1 MEIELDRSNGVQPD
15 ECHFCKEVVCEERL
29 GHAEDP
35 QELFH
40 APCAKCA
47 VSDTG
52 PDASFCLACRHLRL
66 PHLICCLRLAVND
79 PVYVPLGTLGQLRDK
94 RCQFCQFLVRT
105 LSTFAHHTLRNDQLD
120 AYSVVLWAFE
130 ASLKVGLED
139 GDGEALVDTSLPAWI
154 QTYSLQGE
162 RELATVGV
170 NHNGTPFDRLP
181 VMTEYVDWEQ
191 VRLWIQE
198 DLSRTASKADD
209 PSEPIPGLKVID
221 VHQDRVVKATADCAY
236 LALSYVFGT
245 ANTVDVPA
253 SGLFNRQALPLTI
266 RDAIIACEAIGM
278 RYLWIDQLCIQQSDA
293 IDKLQQINLMDR
305 IYQGAVCTLVAVAAD
320 DGHYGLPGVTK
331 PRTWAYPTCQIGNA
345 VLSGL
350 TTSPSWCIRYSKWY
364 TRGWTLQE
372 ALFSSR
378 FLAFADH
385 GVHYGRRYPDDFDFS
400 SEHYSDLSNEDS
412 VVVPA
417 LGDFWTTL
425 DDYTGRDLSFP
436 SDILRAFTGV
446 LRSIHG
452 DNTYY
457 GLPSSAID
465 RAVLWTLTN
474 KQQKPH
480 RPRPGYPSWSWTSHN
495 GPTTHIHPV
504 AALSIWAI
512 PRPGSPP
519 TICQPARGTKWDENR
534 KGQPIYIMAP
544 IVIAW
549 LTGCIRSPFPGPPST
564 PTPPTITA
572 SSLDA
577 LSARWPTHD
586 AYWQDAFGQAATNID
601 TLFTP
606 QVQKTASSHPGRILI
621 HAQTPSTPSSFT
633 IQRPPHRRHN
643 HNHPDN
649 LFHIRSSHTGTFAG
663 TIHIPTYNADPS
675 ILSHGEL
682 QFLALSIGK
691 IDDDAYAIAREEN
704 YPGDVGLFSGGDVLK
719 AHLGSSDSMG
729 VSRLAELQAALPINV
744 MLVVRSESES
754 ERDSESGVNLVRRL
768 GVGYI
773 FLREW
778 VQAGVV
784 ERGFVLE

>member
-1 MEIELDRSNGVQPD
+1 MDTGSDRSNGDQPD
-15 ECHFCKEVVCEERL
+15 ECPFCKEVVCEERL

-40 APCAKCA
+40 ASCAKCS
-47 VSDTG
+47 VPESG

-66 PHLICCLRLAVND
+66 PHLICCLRLAVNE

-94 RCQFCQFLVRT
+94 RCQFCQFLVQT
-105 LSTFAHHTLRNDQLD
+105 LSTFAHHTLRNDELD

-139 GDGEALVDTSLPAWI
+139 GDGAALVDTSLPAWI
-154 QTYSLQGE
+154 QTHTLQGE
-162 RELATVGV
+162 RELATAGV
-170 NHNGTPFDRLP
+170 NQNGTPFDRLP

-191 VRLWIQE
+191 VRRWIQE
-198 DLSRTASKADD
+198 GRSRTASEADD
-209 PSEPIPGLKVID
+209 PSKPIPGLKVID

-266 RDAIIACEAIGM
+266 RDAIVACEAIGM

-293 IDKLQQINLMDR
+293 VDKLQQINLMDR

-320 DGHYGLPGVTK
+320 NGHYGLPGVTK
-331 PRTWAYPTCQIGNA
+331 PRTWAYPTCQIGSA
-345 VLSGL
+345 VLCGL
-350 TTSPSWCIRYSKWY
+350 TPSPSWCIRYSKWY

-372 ALFSSR
+372 ALFSNR

-400 SEHYSDLSNEDS
+400 SEHYSDFNNEDS
-412 VVVPA
+412 AVIPA

-446 LRSIHG
+446 LRSTHG
-452 DNTYY
+452 DTTYH
-457 GLPSSAID
+457 GLPPSEID

-474 KQQKPH
+474 RQHKPH

-495 GPTTHIHPV
+495 GPTRHLHPV

-534 KGQPIYIMAP
+534 KGRPIYTIAP
-544 IVIAW
+544 IIVAW
-549 LTGCIRSPFPGPPST
+549 LSGCIRVPSPEPSPT
-564 PTPPTITA
+564 PPPTITA
-572 SSLDA
+572 ASLDA
-577 LSARWPTHD
+577 LSARWPTYD
-586 AYWQDAFGQAATNID
+586 AYWQDTFGQATID
-601 TLFTP
+601 NLFTP
-606 QVQKTASSHPGRILI
+606 QDQTTASSHPGRILI
-621 HAQTPSTPSSFT
+621 HAQTPSTRASFT
-633 IQRPPHRRHN
+633 IHLPPHTRN
-643 HNHPDN
+643 HHHRPNT
-649 LFHIRSSHTGTFAG
+649 LFHIRSSLTDTFAG
-663 TIHIPTYNADPS
+663 TIHIPTYNADDPA
-675 ILSHGEL
+675 ILSRGEFDL
-682 QFLALSIGK
+682 LALSIGK
-691 IDDDAYAIAREEN
+691 VNDDDYAVAREEN
-704 YPGDVGLFSGGDVLK
+704 YAGDVGLFSGGNVLK
-719 AHLGSSDSMG
+719 SYPDGSATTG
-729 VSRLAELQAALPINV
+729 GSRLAELQAALPINV
-744 MLVVRSESES
+744 MLVVRSNSESES
-754 ERDSESGVNLVRRL
+754 EANLVRRL

-773 FLREW
+773 YLREW